1 MMEPVLKVFVAGSK
15 DLKNERMICRSV
27 CNRLQNQWGIIV
39 TKSFEDF
46 PETISREGHQ
56 NEYNTFI
63 REQADVVMFVFS
75 GKVGEITR
83 AEFEHAWH
91 AFTENGHPQILV
103 YIDQSE
109 QAASSDIDDLKSL
122 LSAKGQYYME
132 YADTGQLEQMME
144 QHLNKILVN
153 LKRKIPSDIKET
165 DTKETDIKESG
176 GLLKALGVTAWIVGI
191 WCLLALI
198 GGVGMYIY
206 DCRLSR
212 TECINLA
219 ARYVEAGRNGEVMYY
234 FPDATYVYDSQTGT
248 LDIMSREN
256 KASSADVTLAK
267 MEHAAFGATASLLF
281 ARVFKFKAKGNG
293 KALLGYMAGIAAG
306 VVGCG
311 VGCVVEQMIF
321 PPQYSRPVRELLS
334 EESNWPEV
342 IGKSNPSHWF

>member
-1 MMEPVLKVFVAGSK
+1 MTMEPVLKVFVAGSK
-15 DLKNERMICRSV
+15 DLKNERTICRSV
-27 CNRLQNQWGIIV
+27 CNRLQNQWGTIV

-46 PETISREGHQ
+46 PEAISRDGHQ

-63 REQADVVMFVFS
+63 REQADVVVFVFS
-75 GKVGEITR
+75 GKVGKITR
-83 AEFEHAWH
+83 TEFEHAWH

-103 YIDQSE
+103 YIDQAE
-109 QAASSDIDDLKSL
+109 QAVSSEIADLKSI
-122 LSAKGQYYME
+122 LSAKGQYYKE
-132 YADTGQLEQMME
+132 YADIGQLEQMVE
-144 QHLNKILVN
+144 QHLNKILISRN
-153 LKRKIPSDIKET
+153 RTMPSAV
-165 DTKETDIKESG
+165 KESG

-212 TECINLA
+212 DECVNLA
-219 ARYVEAGRNGEVMYY
+219 AKYVEAGRNGEVMYY
-234 FPDATYVYDSQTGT
+234 FPDATYVYDSQSGT

-256 KASSADVTLAK
+256 KSSSTDVTFAK

-321 PPQYSRPVRELLS
+321 PPQYSRPVRDLLS
-334 EESNWPEV
+334 EKSNWPEV

>member
-83 AEFEHAWH
+83 VEFEHAWH

-122 LSAKGQYYME
+122 LSAKGQ
-132 YADTGQLEQMME
+132 ADKYLIAMKYLETMKDITSGQN
-144 QHLNKILVN
+144 NKIVYMPYEASAVLSSV
-153 LKRKIPSDIKET
+153 DGIK
-165 DTKETDIKESG
+165 
-176 GLLKALGVTAWIVGI
+176 
-191 WCLLALI
+191 
-198 GGVGMYIY
+198 
-206 DCRLSR
+206 
-212 TECINLA
+212 
-219 ARYVEAGRNGEVMYY
+219 
-234 FPDATYVYDSQTGT
+234 
-248 LDIMSREN
+248 
-256 KASSADVTLAK
+256 
-267 MEHAAFGATASLLF
+267 
-281 ARVFKFKAKGNG
+281 
-293 KALLGYMAGIAAG
+293 
-306 VVGCG
+306 
-311 VGCVVEQMIF
+311 
-321 PPQYSRPVRELLS
+321 ELLS
-334 EESNWPEV
+334 TH
-342 IGKSNPSHWF
+342 KSA